1 MPNEVKNIFIVG
13 IGGIGVSGMARIFRA
28 QGKVVFGS
36 DIDTS
41 EIIEGLENEGIKI
54 YRGHAA
60 ENVSNDIDFLIFSQA
75 VPENNAEREAAKG
88 LNIPQLS
95 YPEALGKMA
104 ENYKKVIAVAG
115 TNGKTTTT
123 AMIGWVLDQAG
134 MDPTVVV
141 GSKVLAWNSNARIGG
156 NKYLILEAD
165 EYRRA
170 FLNYHPDIA
179 VITNIEAD
187 HLDYYRD
194 LEDIMSAFE
203 EFKNNIKPG
212 GIVIGPENIP
222 QLPED
227 VRLKVPGWFNR
238 ANAAAALATCRA
250 LGVADDKIKSGLES
264 FAGTWRRF
272 EKVGRVGG
280 TDVISDY
287 AHHPAGITAVLDA
300 ALEVYKDPTRI
311 LAVFQPHQHNRTKKL
326 FKEFVAAFCS
336 SRVNNIIISEI
347 FDVAGREED
356 KDQNISSQDLVN
368 EIRKCGKNID
378 YARDLKDCEEKTKA
392 ALPNYAA
399 VIFIGAG
406 DICKVANKLVVD
418 EQER

>member
-1 MPNEVKNIFIVG
+1 MFEKVNKIFIVG
-13 IGGIGVSGMARIFRA
+13 IGGIGISGLARILHSR
-28 QGKVVFGS
+28 GKIVTSSDVEGS
-36 DIDTS
+36 EVTGQLAD
-41 EIIEGLENEGIKI
+41 EGIKVSIGHSQGNVARDTDLLI
-54 YRGHAA
+54 Y
-60 ENVSNDIDFLIFSQA
+60 SQA
-75 VPENNAEREAAKG
+75 IQESNPERKKAKDFGIAE
-88 LNIPQLS
+88 LS
-95 YPEALGKMA
+95 YPQALGELA
-104 ENYKKVIAVAG
+104 REFDKVVAVAG

-134 MDPTVVV
+134 LDPTVVV

-156 NKYLILEAD
+156 KKYLILEAD

-194 LEDIMSAFE
+194 LEDVRSAFK

-222 QLPED
+222 QLPEN
-227 VRLKVPGWFNR
+227 VRLKVPGWFNC

-250 LGVADDKIKSGLES
+250 LGVPDDKIKSGLES

-272 EKVGRVGG
+272 EKVGGVGE

-336 SRVNNIIISEI
+336 SKVNNIIISEI
-347 FDVAGREED
+347 FDVAGREDD
-356 KDQNISSQDLVN
+356 KDQDISSQDLVN

-378 YARDLKDCEEKTKA
+378 YARDLKDCEEKAKA

-399 VIFIGAG
+399 AIFIGAG
-406 DICKVANKLVVD
+406 DIYKVANRIPSK
-418 EQER
+418 